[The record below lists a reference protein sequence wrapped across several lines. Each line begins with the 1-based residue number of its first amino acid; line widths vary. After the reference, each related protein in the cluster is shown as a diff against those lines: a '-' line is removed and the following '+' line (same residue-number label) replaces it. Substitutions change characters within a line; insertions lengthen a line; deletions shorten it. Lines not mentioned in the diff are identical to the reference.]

1 MDPFLCGKFKSNRN
15 IVNTYDILCST
26 VNALPDIKVADIG
39 IYDNKIILFLNITM
53 DKTTKEQGLFF
64 LIRCLDRRYFRY
76 EIELKVTCM
85 DLKWENG
92 NLPIVYELHIENEKY
107 ATIKEKVDAF
117 IKNMNEHINHK
128 NFIDSYDID
137 LSRFKIRTLNDVRD
151 EKIKE
156 ILDDNSD

>member
-1 MDPFLCGKFKSNRN
+1 MDPFLSGNFKSNS

-26 VNALPDIKVADIG
+26 INALPDIKVADIS
-39 IYDNKIILFLNITM
+39 IYDNKIILFLNIKM
-53 DKTTKEQGLFF
+53 DNTTKEQGLFF
-64 LIRCLDRRYFRY
+64 LVRCIDRRYFRY
-76 EIELKVTCM
+76 DTELKVTCM

-92 NLPIVYELHIENEKY
+92 NLPIVYELHIEKERY
-107 ATIKEKVDAF
+107 ATIQEKVDAL
-117 IKNMNEHINHK
+117 IKNMNEHINHR

-156 ILDDNSD
+156 ILDDNSA